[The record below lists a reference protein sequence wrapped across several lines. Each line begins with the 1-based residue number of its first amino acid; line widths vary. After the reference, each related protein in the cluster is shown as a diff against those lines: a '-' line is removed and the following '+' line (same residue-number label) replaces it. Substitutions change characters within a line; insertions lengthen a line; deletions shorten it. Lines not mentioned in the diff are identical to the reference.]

1 MNPSGSYEFIR
12 ALVYQQLQ
20 VPVYTESTYTN
31 INVPL
36 PLIVMSRNGTT
47 SLQTMNGASTF
58 FESLTFD
65 IRGKTIEKVEE
76 IRDFLIA
83 LLEGYDNQLVLRSET
98 DTFDVVYDIY
108 SRAITFGVVYN
119 P

>member
-20 VPVYTESTYTN
+20 VPVYTDSTYEQIN
-31 INVPL
+31 IAL
-36 PLIVMSRNGTT
+36 PIMIMSRNGTT
-47 SLQTMNGASTF
+47 SLQTMNGPSTF

-65 IRGKTIEKVEE
+65 IKGKTIERVEE

-83 LLEGYDNQLVLRSET
+83 LLDGYSDQLVLQSET
-98 DTFDVVYDIY
+98 NSFDIVHDIY
-108 SRAITFGVVYN
+108 SRAIRFGVIYN

>member
-1 MNPSGSYEFIR
+1 MNPSGSYDFIR

-20 VPVYTESTYTN
+20 VPVYTESTYTD
-31 INVPL
+31 INLSL
-36 PLIVMSRNGTT
+36 PIIVMSRNGTT
-47 SLQTMNGASTF
+47 SLQTMNGPSTF
-58 FESLTFD
+58 YESLTFD
-65 IRGKTIEKVEE
+65 IKGKTIEKVEE

-83 LLEGYDNQLVLRSET
+83 LLDGYDNQLVLRSES
-98 DTFDVVYDIY
+98 DSFDVMYDIY

>member
-20 VPVYTESTYTN
+20 VPVYTESTYSN
-31 INVPL
+31 SNVAFPL
-36 PLIVMSRNGTT
+36 MVMSRNGTT
-47 SLQTMNGASTF
+47 TLQTMNGPSTF

-65 IRGKTIEKVEE
+65 IKGKTIEKVEE

-83 LLEGYDNQLVLRSET
+83 LLDGYSNQLVLRSESN
-98 DTFDVVYDIY
+98 TFDVDNDIY
-108 SRAITFGVVYN
+108 TRAITFGVVYN